1 MKTTK
6 AILGI
11 NSVYHES
18 SACLIVNDKL
28 VAAIEEERLSR
39 VKHAKEAKI
48 DNPNELPMQSINKC
62 LEMGNL
68 TLADI
73 DEIGFSFEPKRRLD
87 ENLKIDDAY
96 EAENWGSKE
105 GEELFYQ
112 KLQEVPQQLKELG
125 FKGKFVYMEHAIAH
139 VASTFFPSGFED
151 AAIVSID
158 GIGEVES
165 STIAYGKGNSI
176 EKIQQVNYP
185 NSIGFLWEK
194 MAKYLGYSEYDAC
207 KVMSIASFGEPE
219 KFMNAYEKFITLDKD
234 TFFKIDKDI
243 IKFRIEDYSD
253 LEEIFGLPK
262 RSFDDPL
269 LKAHQDIAASLQEIT
284 TTIVMNMVNT
294 AYEKTQSKNL
304 CLAGGVALNC
314 VTNRIIFENSKF
326 EEIYIQP
333 ASNDAGTAL
342 GAALKLYVEGTE
354 SNERIML
361 NHTYL
366 GPSFDN
372 AHIKK
377 AIEAKGLVY
386 DEHENI
392 EEVVAK
398 LLAEGK
404 VIGWF
409 QGAMEFGPRALGNR
423 SLLADPRDP
432 GMVKKL
438 NSVVKHREDH
448 RPFCPSILA
457 EDAAE
462 WFVIE
467 KEAIAAD
474 YMLMA
479 YPVNKNKVENI
490 PAVIHVDGTSRIQKV
505 QKKTN
510 PKYHKLITE
519 FKGITGVPLLLN
531 TSFNDREP
539 IVCTPENAINTF
551 LKTKIDFLV
560 IGNFLM
566 SKEKNIHINV
576 VEKGISLQEIEA

>member
-18 SACLIVNDKL
+18 SACLVVNGKL

-39 VKHAKEAKI
+39 IKHAKEAKI
-48 DNPNELPMQSINKC
+48 DNPNELPMQAINEC
-62 LEMGNL
+62 LRIGNL
-68 TLADI
+68 TLSDI
-73 DEIGFSFEPKRRLD
+73 DEIGFSFEPQRRLD
-87 ENLKIDDAY
+87 ENLKVDDFY

-105 GEELFYQ
+105 GEELFYL
-112 KLQEVPQQLKELG
+112 KLKEVPYQLKELG
-125 FKGKFVYMEHAIAH
+125 FKGEFVYIEHAIAH
-139 VASTFFPSGFED
+139 AASTFYPSGFED

-158 GIGEVES
+158 GIGEIES
-165 STIAYGKGNSI
+165 STIAHGKGSTI
-176 EKIQQVNYP
+176 TKIQQVEYP

-194 MAKYLGYSEYDAC
+194 MAKFLGYSEYDAC

-219 KFMNAYEKFITLDKD
+219 KFMSAYEKFIMLNND

-243 IKFRIEDYSD
+243 IKFRIEDYTD
-253 LEEIFGLPK
+253 LEEIFGIPK
-262 RSFDDPL
+262 RSFNDPL
-269 LKAHQDIAASLQEIT
+269 LKVHQDIAASLQEIT
-284 TTIVMNMVNT
+284 TTIVMNMVQK
-294 AYEKTQSKNL
+294 AYEKTQSKKL

-326 EEIYIQP
+326 EDIYIQP
-333 ASNDAGTAL
+333 AANDAGTAL
-342 GAALKLYVEGTE
+342 GAALKLYTEGLE
-354 SNERIML
+354 GNERITL

-366 GPSFDN
+366 GPSFNNNDIQ
-372 AHIKK
+372 A

-386 DEHENI
+386 REHENI
-392 EEVVAK
+392 EEIVAE
-398 LLAEGK
+398 LLTEGK

-448 RPFCPSILA
+448 RPFCPSVLA

-462 WFVIE
+462 WFNIG
-467 KEAIAAD
+467 KEATAAD

-479 YPVNKNKVENI
+479 YPVNKNKKENI
-490 PAVIHVDGTSRIQKV
+490 PAVVHVDGTSRIQKV
-505 QKKTN
+505 QKSTN
-510 PKYHKLITE
+510 PKYHKLITK
-519 FKGITGVPLLLN
+519 FKELTGVPLLLN

-551 LKTKIDFLV
+551 LKTKIDVLV
-560 IGNFLM
+560 LGNNLM
-566 SKEKNIHINV
+566 LKEENV
-576 VEKGISLQEIEA
+576 HLKSAEQKLSLQGLEA